1 MHGLRFAI
9 SMLVLGPAIIP
20 QATGQD
26 NFFDTWQVKD
36 GLPQNSVNEIAQ
48 TPDGYL
54 WLGTEGGLSRF
65 DGREFTTF
73 DVENTPELGSN
84 RITCLHVT
92 RSGDLLIGTY
102 NGGLTVLKNKVFYDH
117 KDAFGAKRYTIR
129 EIIEDPSGRIW
140 FSNTANNTLNAL
152 DARNYALLEVSAEII
167 KDVAVTLF
175 VQNGIYYFPSYEGIK
190 LRDSALQPISG
201 MEDFI
206 LPQHLEAVVKDN
218 GTNHYWIIT
227 NDSLL
232 RMKENRAVEGFK
244 IPQRQQFSQYI
255 IKFIQVAD
263 KLYMSFYGDHK
274 MLIFDIP
281 SSRFTILDFD
291 KICEKG
297 SVNDIFEDNEENLW
311 IATDICGLVK
321 LKPERFSYLGSG
333 HTQIDHNIY
342 PINRDSLGRMLIG
355 TRQSDMLILDE
366 KQGKLSNP
374 DYLLIEGSF
383 VTSIE
388 PYKGAIY
395 YAAVSRNY
403 ILKWQGENVEKIYF
417 PNGRRQQTNAIYA
430 ARNGELLVG
439 TEEGIYT
446 LDGNKLIT
454 HPISKRVDVRYVHN
468 FYEDRQGLLWIVSD
482 HNVVCYDS
490 AADSIH
496 FKISP
501 SAASKVFYRGISG
514 DRDGNIYVGSYGFG
528 LHIVRNGKMHTVTK
542 NHGLAENVVSTI
554 TEDKSG
560 NLWLTGNTG
569 LSRISKAELF
579 AVIDHRSDKLNTVLY
594 NEQTDG
600 LRTGE
605 FNGGMQQDKYW
616 LGGERYAFPSLKGA
630 VVVDFADMRF
640 NTLPPP
646 VHIQKLS
653 LADTLYEV
661 DHALSLPYTE
671 GRMEIFF
678 TALSFVSPQNVRFR
692 YKMEGYEKEWIDA
705 GTERKTS
712 YSKLP
717 PGKYTFRVIACNN
730 EGVWNEEGASLPIT
744 VVPPYYLTWWFRVGA
759 ILLLIA
765 LTALIVWQAVSRYRK
780 RERQKS
786 ALMDLLPDLVF
797 KIDQDGNYLDIYGK
811 PTNFPEP
818 LESFDKKKISDFLP
832 ESISDDARKKI
843 ALAIESGEMQEYP
856 YKIVQANGATNY
868 FDSRFI
874 AIDRKEVLCIIRDI
888 TRSKLAEKQIR
899 DGERK
904 LLDALEIEK
913 KLLKKLTA
921 QQKLQ
926 LEAIVRTEESER
938 KRIATDLHDGIG
950 QLLSSVK
957 INLGIAM
964 EKAERSDY
972 NTTTLLLNKSTDSIN
987 QITKELRNISYNLL
1001 PPSLEQFGLASAIE
1015 EEVNKLKSKPDLFIH
1030 FDNSTTGARFEQKIE
1045 LILFRVFQEMLNNAL
1060 KHAEAR
1066 EITIQLIEHGNTLV
1080 LMFED
1085 NGRGFN
1091 KDVGLLK
1098 KNSSGLKNL
1107 YSRINLIQGTIN
1119 IDSTPASGTTIT
1131 IEIPITP

>member
-1 MHGLRFAI
+1 MVRI
-9 SMLVLGPAIIP
+9 TIVVLFLMSIGIP
-20 QATGQD
+20 QAIGQD
-26 NFFDTWQVKD
+26 NFFDNWQVKD
-36 GLPQNSVNEIAQ
+36 GLPQNTVNEIAQ

-54 WLGTEGGLSRF
+54 WLATEGGLVRF

-84 RITCLHVT
+84 RVNCLHVT
-92 RSGDLLIGTY
+92 RRGNLIISTY
-102 NGGLTVLKNKVFYDH
+102 KGGLTILKDNAFYDH
-117 KDAFGAKRYTIR
+117 RYAFGPKQTTIR
-129 EIIEDPSGRIW
+129 EIIEDPDGGIW
-140 FSNTANNTLNAL
+140 FSNSEDDFLKAL
-152 DARNYALLEVSAEII
+152 DSRDFSKIGLTQEIS
-167 KDVAVTLF
+167 KDVGHTMF
-175 VQNGIYYFPSYEGIK
+175 IQNGIYHFPSPKGIQF
-190 LRDSALQPISG
+190 RDIQMREIPGLADLNFPHHIVSVTPEQAS
-201 MEDFI
+201 
-206 LPQHLEAVVKDN
+206 
-218 GTNHYWIIT
+218 NHYWIIT
-227 NDSLL
+227 NDSLYK
-232 RMKENRAVEGFK
+232 MQENRLVSGLK
-244 IPQRQQFSQYI
+244 IPERELFSKYVIRFLQVGDKIYI
-255 IKFIQVAD
+255 TFYAD
-263 KLYMSFYGDHK
+263 PK
-274 MLIFDIP
+274 MLVFDIP
-281 SSRFTILDFD
+281 SGSFSTHNMNAV
-291 KICEKG
+291 CANG
-297 SVNDIFEDNEENLW
+297 SVNHIFEDREQNLW

-321 LKPERFSYLGSG
+321 LKPQRFSYLGSG
-333 HTQIDHNIY
+333 DTQIDHNIY
-342 PINRDSLGRMLIG
+342 PINRDSLGRILIG
-355 TRQSDMLILDE
+355 TRQDDMLILDE
-366 KQGKLSNP
+366 QAGTLSNL

-388 PYKGAIY
+388 TYKGAIY
-395 YAAVSRNY
+395 YAAVAREY
-403 ILKWQGENVEKIYF
+403 VLKWQGESVEKIYF
-417 PNGRRQQTNAIYA
+417 PDGRRQQTNAIYA
-430 ARNGELLVG
+430 TKNGELLVG
-439 TEEGIYT
+439 TQKSIYSLQGGKLVPHALYKHEGIKNV
-446 LDGNKLIT
+446 LK
-454 HPISKRVDVRYVHN
+454 
-468 FYEDRQGLLWIVSD
+468 FYEDLQGYLWVVSD
-482 HNVVCYDS
+482 HNIVCYDR
-490 AADSIH
+490 ALDSIR
-496 FKISP
+496 FSV
-501 SAASKVFYRGISG
+501 AEGTDASIFYRGISG
-514 DRDGNIYVGSYGFG
+514 DADDNIYVGSYGFG
-528 LHIVRNGKMHTVTK
+528 LHVVRNGQLYSVTK
-542 NHGLAENVVSTI
+542 DHGLAENVVSTI

-579 AVIDHRSDKLNTVLY
+579 AVIDQRSDKLNAVLY

-605 FNGGMQQDKYW
+605 FNGGMQQDKCW

-661 DHALSLPYTE
+661 DDAITLPYTE
-671 GRMEIFF
+671 GRIELFF

-705 GTERKTS
+705 GAERKTS

-730 EGVWNEEGASLPIT
+730 EGVWNEEGAALAIT
-744 VVPPYYLTWWFRVGA
+744 VVPPYYLTWWFRLGA

-797 KIDQDGNYLDIYGK
+797 KIDQDGHYLDIYGK

-818 LESFDKKKISDFLP
+818 LENFDKKKISDFLP

-856 YKIVQANGATNY
+856 YKIVQADGSTHY

-904 LLDALEIEK
+904 LLEALEIEK

-957 INLGIAM
+957 INLGVAI
-964 EKAERSDY
+964 EKVERSDY
-972 NTTTLLLNKSTDSIN
+972 NTTTVLLNKSTDSIN

-1030 FDNSTTGARFEQKIE
+1030 FDNSTTGAKFDQKIE

-1085 NGRGFN
+1085 DGRGFN